1 MKKQVLS
8 FNEFIFEAYSMI
20 NEGRTWEDVKTLLGD
35 MIDKETSDILAYVE
49 DCLASDAREGV
60 DKSINIL
67 DQAGQVFARTI
78 AERFDGTYTDIVEV
92 KTEINN
98 IEYNEVIQG
107 SFYIVKD
114 NLKTSSLGFGGKNV
128 GGFKEESGRMKMED
142 VLNVI
147 NLKNMRKFSAQG
159 PSSSSSRKGGASF
172 DRIAK
177 GEKAEGEGLWGKLGF
192 KKIGDGKKI
201 EGSGSQDQFYI
212 TKADP
217 QIQIDQWE
225 NKAKVTPAS
234 GVSPVNMSADVGNVV
249 RKEINPNTINYT
261 KEVEQKSKKASMA
274 EFTYVF
280 YALDPK
286 SVKSGKGKGVKKT
299 YTDVKE
305 VVIPV
310 KTPDVTETLVIQDNG
325 IIFKVNSSTL
335 TEEGKKN
342 IYNAIASNFTS
353 VSEITIQGSAS
364 QEGDRAINE
373 KLCKDRA
380 AAVATYLKEFSSAT
394 ITASET
400 ASIQPATPVTDE
412 ATRKTFRNV
421 TLTIKGTK
429 VNPGEVTEKRIYI
442 PVTGKIAC
450 DKVTIKELQMTFV
463 VQIDPDKAAKG
474 KLFKKGVDTKQK
486 QVRTRS

>member
-49 DCLASDAREGV
+49 DCLAADAREGV

-98 IEYNEVIQG
+98 IDYNEVIQG

-114 NLKTSSLGFGGKNV
+114 NLKTSGINFAGKSL

-147 NLKNMRKFSAQG
+147 NLRNMRKFSAES
-159 PSSSSSRKGGASF
+159 PSSSSSRKGGATF
-172 DRIAK
+172 DRIGK
-177 GEKAEGEGLWGKLGF
+177 GDKAQGEGLWGKLGF

-201 EGSGSQDQFYI
+201 EGSGSQNQFYI

-217 QIQIDQWE
+217 QIQVEQWQ
-225 NKAKVTPAS
+225 NDAKVTPAS
-234 GVSPVNMSADVGNVV
+234 GVEAVKMSADVGQ
-249 RKEINPNTINYT
+249 KEKYKPGSNTT
-261 KEVEQKSKKASMA
+261 RVKDQKSKKASMA

-299 YTDVKE
+299 FTDVKE

-325 IIFKVNSSTL
+325 ILFKVNSSTL

-342 IYNAIASNFTS
+342 IYNAITSNFTS

-364 QEGDRAINE
+364 QEGDRANNE

-394 ITASET
+394 ITASDT

-429 VNPGEVTEKRIYI
+429 VNPGQVQEKIVYTPI
-442 PVTGKIAC
+442 TGKIAC

-474 KLFKKGVDTKQK
+474 KLFKKGVDTDEKG
-486 QVRTRS
+486 VRSRS